1 MTAMQVEDSVDSMSI
16 FAHFGSLSIR
26 LVCSEKNVPHSGLV

>member
-1 MTAMQVEDSVDSMSI
+1 MAAMEVEGSVDFMVT

-26 LVCSEKNVPHSGLV
+26 LVCSEI